1 MDKTNKKVFIE
12 ELINSKNNNVRSN
25 TQKGNYALLQHLKAF
40 NGTKKLKIKNI
51 DTEFCKNFAIYL
63 TNRMKSSS
71 AKTYMQKLH
80 ALLEDAVFCGYISYN
95 PMPAIDRMLPRY
107 VPNSKDHLTVSEVKK
122 LELTHCRHQSTK
134 LAFLFSCYTGLRL
147 SDIETLR
154 WTDICKQ
161 SNGYLLK
168 KIQVKTNCEVQ
179 VPLGRQAINIL
190 KKMEIKNIQSTDYV
204 FKLPSRSTIRT
215 DLKAWAD
222 TAGINKN
229 ITFHVARV
237 TFVTLSIAADVNIY
251 VVSKLC
257 GHTNVKTTQVYA
269 RIIDTTRQDAIMRL
283 DEIFE
288 NSKTSKNTKRE

>member
-1 MDKTNKKVFIE
+1 MSKTNNKVSIE
-12 ELINSKNNNVRSN
+12 ELINTKNKNVRNN

-40 NGTKKLKIKNI
+40 CGKNKLPIRNI
-51 DTEFCKNFAIYL
+51 DTRFCKDFASYL
-63 TNRMKSSS
+63 TGKMKGSS
-71 AKTYMQKLH
+71 AKTYLQKLH
-80 ALLEDAVFCGYISYN
+80 TILQDAVYLGYIACN
-95 PMPAIDRMLPRY
+95 PMPPIDRILHKY
-107 VPNSKDHLTVSEVKK
+107 VSKNKDHLTVSEVKK
-122 LELTHCRHQSTK
+122 LENNRCRHESTK

-154 WTDICKQ
+154 WVDITKQ
-161 SNGYLLK
+161 NNGYLLK
-168 KIQVKTNCEVQ
+168 KIQVKTNSEVQ

-190 KKMEIKNIQSTDYV
+190 KKVEIKNIQRNDYV
-204 FKLPSRSTIRT
+204 FKLPSRSTIST

-229 ITFHVARV
+229 ITFHVSRV

-288 NSKTSKNTKRE
+288 K

>member
-1 MDKTNKKVFIE
+1 MSKTNNKVSIE
-12 ELINSKNNNVRSN
+12 ELINTKNKNVRNN

-40 NGTKKLKIKNI
+40 YGKKKLPIRNI
-51 DTEFCKNFAIYL
+51 DTRFCKDFASYL
-63 TNRMKSSS
+63 TGKMKGSS
-71 AKTYMQKLH
+71 AKTYLQKLH
-80 ALLEDAVFCGYISYN
+80 TILQDAVYLGYIACN
-95 PMPAIDRMLPRY
+95 PMPPIDRILHKY
-107 VPNSKDHLTVSEVKK
+107 VSKNKDHLTVSEVKK
-122 LELTHCRHQSTK
+122 LENTRCRHESTK

-154 WTDICKQ
+154 WVDISKQ
-161 SNGYLLK
+161 NNGYLLK
-168 KIQVKTNCEVQ
+168 KIQIKTNSEVQ
-179 VPLGRQAINIL
+179 VPLGRHAINIL
-190 KKMEIKNIQSTDYV
+190 KKVEIKNIQGSDYV
-204 FKLPSRSTIRT
+204 FKLPSRSTIST

-229 ITFHVARV
+229 ITFHVSRV

-269 RIIDTTRQDAIMRL
+269 RIMDTTRQDAIMRL

-288 NSKTSKNTKRE
+288 K

>member
-1 MDKTNKKVFIE
+1 MSKTNNKVSIE
-12 ELINSKNNNVRSN
+12 ELIDTKNNNVRTN
-25 TQKGNYALLQHLKAF
+25 TKKGNYALLQHLKAF
-40 NGTKKLKIKNI
+40 CGKKQLSVKNI
-51 DTEFCKNFAIYL
+51 DAKFCKDFASYL
-63 TNRMKSSS
+63 TGKMKGSS
-71 AKTYMQKLH
+71 AKTYLQKLH
-80 ALLEDAVFCGYISYN
+80 TILQDAVYLGYIACN
-95 PMPAIDRMLPRY
+95 PMPPIDRILHKY
-107 VPNSKDHLTVSEVKK
+107 VSKNKDHLTVSEVKK
-122 LELTHCRHQSTK
+122 LENTRCRHESTK

-154 WTDICKQ
+154 WVDISKQ
-161 SNGYLLK
+161 NNGYLLK
-168 KIQVKTNCEVQ
+168 KIQVKTNSEVQ

-190 KKMEIKNIQSTDYV
+190 KKVEIKNIQSSDYV
-204 FKLPSRSTIRT
+204 FKLPSRSTIST

-229 ITFHVARV
+229 ITFHVSRV

-288 NSKTSKNTKRE
+288 K

>member
-1 MDKTNKKVFIE
+1 MSKTNNKVSIE
-12 ELINSKNNNVRSN
+12 ALIDTKNNNVRTN
-25 TQKGNYALLQHLKAF
+25 TKKGNYALLQHLKAF
-40 NGTKKLKIKNI
+40 CGKKQLSVKNI
-51 DTEFCKNFAIYL
+51 DAKFCKDFASYL
-63 TNRMKSSS
+63 TGRMKGSS
-71 AKTYMQKLH
+71 AKTYLQKLH
-80 ALLEDAVFCGYISYN
+80 TILQDAVYLGYIACN
-95 PMPAIDRMLPRY
+95 PMPPIDRILHKY
-107 VPNSKDHLTVSEVKK
+107 VSKNKDHLTVSEVKK
-122 LELTHCRHQSTK
+122 LENTRCPHESTK

-154 WTDICKQ
+154 WVDISKQ
-161 SNGYLLK
+161 NNGYLLK
-168 KIQVKTNCEVQ
+168 KIQVKTNSEVQ

-204 FKLPSRSTIRT
+204 FKLSSRSTIST
-215 DLKAWAD
+215 DLKTWGD

-229 ITFHVARV
+229 ITFHVSRV

-257 GHTNVKTTQVYA
+257 GHTNVKTTQIYA

-288 NSKTSKNTKRE
+288 K

>member
-1 MDKTNKKVFIE
+1 MSKTNNKVSIE
-12 ELINSKNNNVRSN
+12 ELINTKNNNVRNN

-40 NGTKKLKIKNI
+40 CGKNKLPIRNI
-51 DTEFCKNFAIYL
+51 DTKFCKDFASYL
-63 TNRMKSSS
+63 TGKMKGSS
-71 AKTYMQKLH
+71 AKTYLQKLH
-80 ALLEDAVFCGYISYN
+80 TILQDAVYLGYIACN
-95 PMPAIDRMLPRY
+95 PMPPIDRILHKY
-107 VPNSKDHLTVSEVKK
+107 VSKNKDHLTVSEVKK
-122 LELTHCRHQSTK
+122 LENTRCRHESTK

-154 WTDICKQ
+154 WVDITKQ
-161 SNGYLLK
+161 NNGYLLK
-168 KIQVKTNCEVQ
+168 KIQVKTNSEVQ

-190 KKMEIKNIQSTDYV
+190 KKVEIKNIQRNDYV
-204 FKLPSRSTIRT
+204 FKLPSRSTIST

-229 ITFHVARV
+229 ITFHVSRV

-288 NSKTSKNTKRE
+288 K

>member
-1 MDKTNKKVFIE
+1 MSKTNNKVSIE
-12 ELINSKNNNVRSN
+12 ELINTKNKNVRNN
-25 TQKGNYALLQHLKAF
+25 TQKGNYALLQHIKAF
-40 NGTKKLKIKNI
+40 YGKNKLPIRNI
-51 DTEFCKNFAIYL
+51 DTKFCKDFASYL
-63 TNRMKSSS
+63 TGKMKGSS
-71 AKTYMQKLH
+71 AKTYLQKLH
-80 ALLEDAVFCGYISYN
+80 TILQDAVYLGYIACN
-95 PMPAIDRMLPRY
+95 PMPPIDRILHKY
-107 VPNSKDHLTVSEVKK
+107 VSKNKDHLTVSEVKK
-122 LELTHCRHQSTK
+122 LENTRCRHESTK

-154 WTDICKQ
+154 WVDISKQ
-161 SNGYLLK
+161 NNGYLLK
-168 KIQVKTNCEVQ
+168 KIQIKTNSEVQ

-190 KKMEIKNIQSTDYV
+190 KKVEIKNIQSNDYV
-204 FKLPSRSTIRT
+204 FKLPSRSTIST

-229 ITFHVARV
+229 ITFHVSRV

-288 NSKTSKNTKRE
+288 K

>member
-1 MDKTNKKVFIE
+1 MSKTNNKVSIE
-12 ELINSKNNNVRSN
+12 ALINTKNNNVRNN
-25 TQKGNYALLQHLKAF
+25 TQKGNYALLQHIKAF
-40 NGTKKLKIKNI
+40 CGKKQLSVKNI
-51 DTEFCKNFAIYL
+51 DAKFCKDFASYL
-63 TNRMKSSS
+63 TGRMKGSS
-71 AKTYMQKLH
+71 AKTYLQKLH
-80 ALLEDAVFCGYISYN
+80 TILQDAVYLGYIACN
-95 PMPAIDRMLPRY
+95 PMPPIDRILHKY
-107 VPNSKDHLTVSEVKK
+107 VSKNKDHLTVSEVKK
-122 LELTHCRHQSTK
+122 LENTRCRHESTK

-154 WTDICKQ
+154 WVDISKQ
-161 SNGYLLK
+161 NNGYLLK
-168 KIQVKTNCEVQ
+168 KIQIKTNSEVQ

-190 KKMEIKNIQSTDYV
+190 KKVEIKNIQRNDYV
-204 FKLPSRSTIRT
+204 FKLPSRSTIST

-229 ITFHVARV
+229 ITFHVSRV

-288 NSKTSKNTKRE
+288 K